1 MMAAVVE
8 QIVAKR
14 VVGKI
19 AAGSAEP
26 AAARSA
32 ITPVGNNVTLEVL
45 MARKRAIA
53 LVAVPFS
60 RLSVSSACIA
70 RMPKGVAAFPR
81 PRAFAER
88 LRIIAPMAGCS
99 GGTSGNNRTI
109 SGLVVRAMMSNKPP
123 LSATFI
129 SPRNSA
135 MTPISPSASV
145 TALPAASIMDWL
157 NSAMGASTSPMSP
170 SQVSW
175 R

>member
-1 MMAAVVE
+1 MN
-8 QIVAKR
+8 R
-14 VVGKI
+14 L
-19 AAGSAEP
+19 
-26 AAARSA
+26 
-32 ITPVGNNVTLEVL
+32 PVIFLLALASPLHGDGDHDLPNNVTLEVL
-45 MARKRAIA
+45 TARNSAIA
-53 LVAVPFS
+53 LVAVPF
-60 RLSVSSACIA
+60 RWLSELSACIA

-109 SGLVVRAMMSNKPP
+109 SGLVVRAMITNKPP

-135 MTPISPSASV
+135 ITPISPSARV
-145 TALPAASIMDWL
+145 TALLAASTIAWL
-157 NSAMGASTSPMSP
+157 NSAIGASATPRP
-170 SQVSW
+170 ASQVSC